1 MQKAYENSYVISIC
15 TIDENLPRV
24 LTHMLEQLESCQ
36 KSLSGLV
43 VIWLFGSFS
52 ILTFIYFMI

>member
-1 MQKAYENSYVISIC
+1 MQKAYENIYVISIC

-36 KSLSGLV
+36 KSLSGSVL
-43 VIWLFGSFS
+43 IS
-52 ILTFIYFMI
+52 

>member
-1 MQKAYENSYVISIC
+1 MQKAYENIYVISIC

-36 KSLSGLV
+36 KSLSGSVLV
-43 VIWLFGSFS
+43 SLFLFRFY
-52 ILTFIYFMI
+52 LYFDLDI